1 MPPRSK
7 GYTSVQQWIAVLGTA
22 LGAVIGIGSAF
33 INDRVRWRREQDR
46 DRLGVRRDLYASFIA
61 ALTEIHESMR
71 AASGRDGLT
80 AAGRRDAIRAIF
92 HDGGLYQLR
101 YQIGVL
107 ADQQVLDAS
116 EAAFQ
121 QMRDIRDTFAAGG
134 RIGDPQ
140 YQEQRT
146 AWGGV
151 LRTLQHAMRDEL
163 GSARVVLRGGS

>member
-1 MPPRSK
+1 
-7 GYTSVQQWIAVLGTA
+7 
-22 LGAVIGIGSAF
+22 
-33 INDRVRWRREQDR
+33 
-46 DRLGVRRDLYASFIA
+46 
-61 ALTEIHESMR
+61 
-71 AASGRDGLT
+71 
-80 AAGRRDAIRAIF
+80 
-92 HDGGLYQLR
+92 
-101 YQIGVL
+101 VL

-146 AWGGV
+146 AWGGA